1 MHSHVVMH
9 GDCGRRRY
17 RSNKTSEAWKEEE
30 EKERT
35 KIISHNTSNLHKHNN
50 NDDADAHVR
59 TTTRSIMQKSMGR
72 QSLQHAK
79 PG

>member
-1 MHSHVVMH
+1 MSSCMATAAEE
-9 GDCGRRRY
+9 GT
-17 RSNKTSEAWKEEE
+17 SNKTSEAWKEEE
-30 EKERT
+30 EEEKERT
-35 KIISHNTSNLHKHNN
+35 KIIRHNTSNLHKHNN

-72 QSLQHAK
+72 QSLHHTK